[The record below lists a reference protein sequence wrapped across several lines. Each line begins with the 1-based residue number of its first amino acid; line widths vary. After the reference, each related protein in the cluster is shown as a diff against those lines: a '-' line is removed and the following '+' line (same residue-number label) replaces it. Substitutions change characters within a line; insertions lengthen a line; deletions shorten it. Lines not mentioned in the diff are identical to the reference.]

1 MHVLLQKE
9 KRSFESQIADQA
21 VKIQCLEAADK
32 VMKEEVTKMAA
43 RIRELE
49 LEEIRR
55 TEETNTRIRELE
67 AEVAESAERSAAA
80 ERETAVARGQCTTY
94 REELAA
100 AERETAAS
108 REECAACREELATA
122 QSELVGV
129 RSSVEEAVDE
139 GVAEQ
144 VSSFMDEMK
153 KRYPDVDLSWVLG
166 GNKITFH
173 SLTFIH

>member
-80 ERETAVARGQCTTY
+80 ERETAAAR
-94 REELAA
+94 E
-100 AERETAAS
+100 
-108 REECAACREELATA
+108 
-122 QSELVGV
+122 
-129 RSSVEEAVDE
+129 
-139 GVAEQ
+139 
-144 VSSFMDEMK
+144 
-153 KRYPDVDLSWVLG
+153 
-166 GNKITFH
+166 
-173 SLTFIH
+173 